1 MVLAQGRFW
10 RASVRKR
17 SSGVTLSI
25 LRESLPAEL
34 EEVRTLRIEVPF
46 EDWHRVVRQI
56 RSDRKL
62 LGGILLDFAKNKDQ
76 LSAVVASDRLFLALQ
91 RVVHDATVALVEEG
105 VLTLI
110 PTAGGAE

>member
-1 MVLAQGRFW
+1 MLLAQGKFW
-10 RASVRKR
+10 RASVHKR
-17 SSGVTLSI
+17 SSAVTLSI
-25 LRESLPAEL
+25 LREALPAEL

-62 LGGILLDFAKNKDQ
+62 LGGILLDFAKNKDL
-76 LSAVVASDRLFLALQ
+76 LSVVVANDRLFLALQ

-105 VLTLI
+105 VLTLV
-110 PTAGGAE
+110 PTAAEA